1 MDNNGTQL
9 SVQSSSIFSLFIKH
23 LHMNSKLH
31 FCIYSA
37 SRSQAQDFI
46 RAELFT
52 TFIMTIPIV
61 NSLFNKPRCDYDDI
75 LISEIIGLND
85 V

>member
-23 LHMNSKLH
+23 LHMNSKLQL
-31 FCIYSA
+31 CICSA
-37 SRSQAQDFI
+37 SCSQAQDFI
-46 RAELFT
+46 QAELFT
-52 TFIMTIPIV
+52 TFIMTRAVV
-61 NSLFNKPRCDYDDI
+61 NSLFNKPRCDCDDI